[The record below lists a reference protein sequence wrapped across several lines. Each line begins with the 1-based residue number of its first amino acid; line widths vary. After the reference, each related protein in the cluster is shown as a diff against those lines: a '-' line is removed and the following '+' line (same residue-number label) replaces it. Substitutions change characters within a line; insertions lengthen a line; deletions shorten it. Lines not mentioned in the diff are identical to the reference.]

1 MRWWDFVPK
10 CQFEKTPPLI
20 WGWGELLS
28 KPQIQEKPWEC
39 PFWGRPTAQIS
50 AGVPVEAQVTRKY
63 YRDTVNLLCPSFREP
78 GCGQGRGAGGRGWP
92 PAPSAPGS
100 GVRTGT
106 PGSQHQLKAVKVNE
120 GRRGVWHRST
130 QAHKGGFSKSRESSN
145 RRTPGGRL
153 SRRGS
158 YLGSA
163 LGAAAFP
170 GGDKAR
176 GGQGKAS
183 DPDGALPILREPPS
197 SRPRPDAEERSS
209 EPAQRG
215 PRARRHR
222 LARRCLWSVDLPAR
236 TPARGRSGPRAA
248 HAQYPCGARASVHS
262 RAARP
267 PANSALRVLPAAEWR
282 SMWSTPAL
290 EENRRVGP
298 SGRERGGRKGGE
310 ARCPVIK
317 AVIKAGPQSPAAD
330 GFPEV
335 P

>member
-1 MRWWDFVPK
+1 MGRIALETPNSR
-10 CQFEKTPPLI
+10 KTVRMPILRSPYRPDKRRCTC
-20 WGWGELLS
+20 GSSGY
-28 KPQIQEKPWEC
+28 QEILQRHCESSLPIF
-39 PFWGRPTAQIS
+39 P
-50 AGVPVEAQVTRKY
+50 
-63 YRDTVNLLCPSFREP
+63 EP

-163 LGAAAFP
+163 FGAAAFP

-222 LARRCLWSVDLPAR
+222 LARRCL
-236 TPARGRSGPRAA
+236 
-248 HAQYPCGARASVHS
+248 
-262 RAARP
+262 
-267 PANSALRVLPAAEWR
+267 
-282 SMWSTPAL
+282 
-290 EENRRVGP
+290 
-298 SGRERGGRKGGE
+298 
-310 ARCPVIK
+310 
-317 AVIKAGPQSPAAD
+317 
-330 GFPEV
+330 
-335 P
+335 